1 MGITFFFKSSTHRVE
16 PSRQVR
22 VRVRDQSRPDRD
34 EYVRIVYD
42 NVEPGSY
49 EQFAKRSQ
57 NESMSLGYAYDY
69 HSVTHYGSNYFSM
82 SIEPTIRVM

>member
-1 MGITFFFKSSTHRVE
+1 VCVS
-16 PSRQVR
+16 
-22 VRVRDQSRPDRD
+22 DQSRPDRD

-82 SIEPTIRVM
+82 STEPTIRV